1 MCRAISLVT
10 LTVLVLSAPAFAA
23 TLSGK
28 VVKVTDGDT
37 ITILDNTNTS
47 NNVIGKEKGP
57 RGAGLGWL

>member
-57 RGAGLGWL
+57 HGAGLGWL